1 MKTFLTGYTKYG
13 LTILICALAFSLS
26 ACSGGK
32 PGRRHYP
39 AFRVHTAKV
48 TYSNMPITLDYPGRV
63 KSTKSVQIIARVAG
77 TLEKKYFTEG
87 NYVKKGTLLLLIN
100 PDKYKANYDKA
111 KADVAMQEANLN
123 EKKSDWKRTKSL
135 YRKHS
140 VSQKDRDVALS
151 VYKSAKASVLAAKAT
166 LESAKIDLDHT
177 QVRATISGMTGML
190 GQDIGSYVGSSADNS
205 VLTSIT
211 QTDKVYVEF
220 SLPDIELLKKRYT
233 TTKGDWAH
241 IADDKLPVVISAAN
255 DTYKQN
261 GVLDFLSSTVDIDT
275 ASVKARA
282 IFENTNNVLIPGLF
296 VHIKL
301 GGLIQAHVM
310 SIPQVALM
318 QDSLGAYV
326 YIIVKGRAAKAPIKL
341 GNASQGKYIVLSG
354 LKEGDLV
361 ITDELTKLRPG
372 MPVIA
377 LPSKAPAPQA
387 KKMPQAMP
395 KNAPKETANMAVK
408 IVPEKEAKPVVA
420 KEMPKETAT
429 PSKVPTKKVKG

>member
-1 MKTFLTGYTKYG
+1 MKTFLTGCNKYS
-13 LTILICALAFSLS
+13 LTILVCALTLSLS

-32 PGRRHYP
+32 SGRRHYP

-63 KSTKSVQIIARVAG
+63 KSTKSVQIVARVAG

-111 KADVAMQEANLN
+111 KADVAMQEANLS
-123 EKKSDWKRTKSL
+123 EKQNDWKRIKSL
-135 YRKHS
+135 YHKHS

-177 QVRATISGMTGML
+177 QVKATISGMTGML
-190 GQDIGSYVGSSADNS
+190 SQDLGSYVGSSADNS

-211 QTDKVYVEF
+211 QTDKVYAEF
-220 SLPDIELLKKRYT
+220 SLPDIQLLKQRYST
-233 TTKGDWAH
+233 NEGDWAH
-241 IADDKLPVVISAAN
+241 IAEYHLPVVISAAN
-255 DTYKQN
+255 DTYKQD
-261 GVLDFLSSTVDIDT
+261 GVLDFVSSTVDVDT

-282 IFENTNNVLIPGLF
+282 IFVNKNNTLIPGLF
-296 VHIKL
+296 VHIQL
-301 GGLIQAHVM
+301 GGLIQKHVM
-310 SIPQVALM
+310 SIPQIALM

-326 YIIVKGRAAKAPIKL
+326 YIIVKGRAAKAPIKI
-341 GNASQGKYIVLSG
+341 GNTSRGKYIVLSG

-377 LPSKAPAPQA
+377 LPNGAPQA
-387 KKMPQAMP
+387 KKMAKQMS
-395 KNAPKETANMAVK
+395 KKAPTQMIKTATKPAVK
-408 IVPEKEAKPVVA
+408 
-420 KEMPKETAT
+420 
-429 PSKVPTKKVKG
+429 PSKMPTKKVKG